1 MKDLTEA
8 LSKYTTLRDTI
19 QSLKHEQDE
28 LGKQIKEAL
37 AQGAEVETDIHV
49 AKLRTSKRLSYPIE
63 QFRETFGDL
72 TALEVASIDRKKA
85 DALAKSGDLNVSDL
99 AKIAEV
105 TEAVSLVLVPKKK

>member
-37 AQGAEVETDIHV
+37 AKGTEIETDIHI

-63 QFRETFGDL
+63 QFRESFGDSV
-72 TALEVASIDRKKA
+72 TLEVASIDRKKA
-85 DALAKSGDLNVSDL
+85 DALAKSGDLDSVDL

-105 TEAVSLVLVPKKK
+105 TETVSLVLVPKK